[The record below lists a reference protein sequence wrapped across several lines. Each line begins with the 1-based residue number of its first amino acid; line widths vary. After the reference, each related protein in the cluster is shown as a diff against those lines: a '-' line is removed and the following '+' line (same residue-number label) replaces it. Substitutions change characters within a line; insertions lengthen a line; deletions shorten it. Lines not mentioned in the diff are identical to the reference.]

1 MFGIHF
7 NSKFSCDNVS
17 IHAHNSFMLRK
28 SLEQETTWRRSVKII
43 QTSSFKKEKKKSMTI
58 SVDSY

>member
-43 QTSSFKKEKKKSMTI
+43 QTSSFKKEKKSQ
-58 SVDSY
+58 